1 MISYYNDYCLIL
13 FRKDEYTAVEQSA
26 EAFTNILFSSGT
38 TGMMHRTRRE
48 IRKKKRGQHTT
59 TQKRRERRKKKR
71 QKEDHAYDYNLVISG
86 LFYLID
92 KLNHSSSQMKYD
104 ELRVTKGHLYN
115 SVSV

>member
-38 TGMMHRTRRE
+38 TGMMRRSQAKKK
-48 IRKKKRGQHTT
+48 KKKRQHTT